1 METTETP
8 DDIGGVDADDFTVGE
23 TGFEDV
29 GSFVVGEAAVGG
41 EDDFV
46 VGDVEI
52 GIAGREPLVVV
63 EDHIRH
69 GKLHDSGLLTIGKA
83 ATIESLEVL
92 LQHIEVFVPTVVFY
106 CGDNS
111 VRRDE
116 ATEVINVAVGVV
128 AHDSVAQPN
137 DIINTVIVFKILF
150 YLTLI
155 QEGVSVWVEEAGGS
169 GEEVTT
175 AVHIDAAALHD
186 DARLEEFE
194 VGVGL

>member
-8 DDIGGVDADDFTVGE
+8 DDIGGIDADDFTVGE

-29 GSFVVGEAAVGG
+29 GSFVVG
-41 EDDFV
+41 
-46 VGDVEI
+46 DVEI

-63 EDHIRH
+63 KDHIRH

-92 LQHIEVFVPTVVFY
+92 LQHIVVFVPTVVFY

-137 DIINTVIVFKILF
+137 DIINTVIVSKILF

-155 QEGVSVWVEEAGGS
+155 QVGVSVWVEEAGGS

-186 DARLEEFE
+186 DARLE
-194 VGVGL
+194 

>member
-8 DDIGGVDADDFTVGE
+8 DDIGGIDADDFTVGE

-29 GSFVVGEAAVGG
+29 GSCVVGEAAVGG

-63 EDHIRH
+63 EDHVGH
-69 GKLHDSGLLTIGKA
+69 GKLHDSRLLTIGKA

-92 LQHIEVFVPTVVFY
+92 LQHIVVFVPTVVFY

-111 VRRDE
+111 VR
-116 ATEVINVAVGVV
+116 
-128 AHDSVAQPN
+128 
-137 DIINTVIVFKILF
+137 
-150 YLTLI
+150 
-155 QEGVSVWVEEAGGS
+155 
-169 GEEVTT
+169 
-175 AVHIDAAALHD
+175 
-186 DARLEEFE
+186 
-194 VGVGL
+194 